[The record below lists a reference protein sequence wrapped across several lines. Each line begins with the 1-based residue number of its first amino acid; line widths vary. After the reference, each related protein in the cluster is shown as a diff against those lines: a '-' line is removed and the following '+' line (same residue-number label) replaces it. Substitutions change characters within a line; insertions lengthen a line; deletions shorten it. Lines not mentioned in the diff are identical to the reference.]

1 MILNS
6 RIIMKNIKYIFF
18 VLFVFLIFISGCV
31 NSSSSPTSPVGG
43 NAGSITI
50 FAPVTNDSIGIGTT
64 LINYS
69 VKPVGGN
76 QSVELYIDGKYN
88 STYFTTVSN
97 SKPLTLVFNSS
108 NVGTR
113 FSYYLK
119 YYDKNGSFA
128 ISDTMKNILITLPR
142 ILPYPPTNIALIR
155 LSTTKVNISWADS
168 SFGILF
174 YEVWRKDGFDGTWNN
189 LFGPLPPATFN
200 VNDNNLIFHAVYLYK
215 VRSKNNFGYSE
226 FSKTVN
232 TEGVGSS
239 GSFAA
244 PTNLEV
250 VQLLGY
256 SQITVRL
263 NWVDNIPNENLFKI
277 ERNDNLSVFSKFYT
291 IGVVDKNET
300 AYYDSTPGLFIGRTY
315 KYRVKAYSNTDSSW
329 SNVAT
334 ITLK

>member
-43 NAGSITI
+43 NAGTITI

-119 YYDKNGSFA
+119 YYDKNGSFS
-128 ISDTMKNILITLPR
+128 ISDTMKNILVTLPR
-142 ILPYPPTNIALIR
+142 ILPYAPTNIVLLK
-155 LSTTKVNISWADS
+155 LSPIKVNISWADS
-168 SFGILF
+168 STGILF
-174 YEVWRKDGFDGTWNN
+174 YEVWRKDRFTGTWNN
-189 LFGPLPPATFN
+189 VFGQLSPSTFN
-200 VNDNNLIFHAVYLYK
+200 VNDNNLIPGIVHLYK
-215 VRSKNNFGYSE
+215 VRSKNNFGYSK
-226 FSKTVN
+226 FSETVN
-232 TEGVGSS
+232 TEDVGSS

-244 PTNLEV
+244 PTNLVAVQVGSLPFV
-250 VQLLGY
+250 VKLK
-256 SQITVRL
+256 
-263 NWVDNIPNENLFKI
+263 WDDNIPNENLFKI
-277 ERNDNLSVFSKFYT
+277 ERNDNLSAFSKFHT
-291 IGVVDKNET
+291 IGAVANNVTSYVDN
-300 AYYDSTPGLFIGRTY
+300 SSGLFTGRTY

-329 SNVAT
+329 SNEVA